1 MRRAAKMSID
11 IKTLT
16 LVGAS
21 KALEAGE
28 VTSVELCQAY
38 IDRVKATDETVK
50 AFIKLDEDAVLAMA
64 KESDTRRATGKALS
78 EYDGVPVGI
87 KDNLAVKGE
96 TVSCA
101 SKILEPVVSPYD
113 ATVITKMRDKGIV
126 PFGRLN
132 MDEFAMGSSSETSA
146 YQQTTNP
153 WGSGCVPG
161 GSSGGSAAS
170 VAARQIPCSLGS
182 DTGGSIRQPAAFC
195 GIVGFKPT
203 YGRVSRF
210 GLTAFASSLD
220 QIGPMTNDVLDAAAV
235 LDIIGG
241 DDKKDSTTQPVPCEG
256 FLDAALS
263 AEGADL
269 KGVKIGLPKEYFDVE
284 GVSAGTKKAME
295 ESIELLKKL
304 GAEIVDISLPHT
316 KYAIAT
322 YYVIATAE
330 ASANLARFEGI
341 RYGARKENSEDLID
355 TYFQTRGE
363 GFGEEVKRRIILG
376 TYVLSSGYY
385 DAYYLRGQ
393 KVRTLIR
400 RDFEEAS
407 KECDI
412 IFTPVTPAPAFKFG
426 AKSDPIEM
434 YLSDIFT
441 IALNLAGNCGISVPA
456 AIDEETGMPI
466 GAQFIAPSME
476 EAKLL
481 KIARIFEMNRDRQE
495 FLPEL

>member
-1 MRRAAKMSID
+1 MSID
-11 IKTLT
+11 IKTLS

-21 KALEAGE
+21 KALDAGDI
-28 VTSVELCQAY
+28 TAVELCQAY
-38 IDRVKATDETVK
+38 INRVNETDEEIK
-50 AFIKLDEDAVLAMA
+50 AFLKLDETAVLEQA
-64 KESDTRRATGKALS
+64 KAADARRADGKQLS
-78 EYDGVPVGI
+78 SYDGIPVAI
-87 KDNLAVKGE
+87 KDNLAVTGD

-113 ATVITKMRDKGIV
+113 ATVIVKMREKGLI
-126 PFGRLN
+126 PFGRVN
-132 MDEFAMGSSSETSA
+132 MDQFAMGSSSETSA
-146 YQQTTNP
+146 FQKTANP
-153 WGSGCVPG
+153 WNTKRVPG
-161 GSSGGSAAS
+161 GSSGGSAAA
-170 VAARQIPCSLGS
+170 VAARQVPCALGS

-195 GIVGFKPT
+195 GIVGLKPT

-241 DDKKDSTTQPVPCEG
+241 DDKYDSTTIPTACGG

-263 AEGADL
+263 ADGADL
-269 KGVKIGLPKEYFDVE
+269 KGVKVGLPKEYFEVD
-284 GVSAGTKKAME
+284 GISAGTKKAMDDAIVLMKE
-295 ESIELLKKL
+295 L
-304 GAEIVDISLPHT
+304 GAEMVDISLPHT

-322 YYVIATAE
+322 YYVLATAE

-341 RYGARKENSEDLID
+341 RYGARKENPDDLID

-363 GFGEEVKRRIILG
+363 GFGDEVKRRIILG

-400 RDFEEAS
+400 RDFEEAA

-412 IFTPVTPAPAFKFG
+412 IFTPVSPAPAFEFG
-426 AKSDPIEM
+426 AKSNPIEM

-456 AIDEETGMPI
+456 AIDEDSGMPI

-481 KIARIFEMNRDRQE
+481 KIARIFELNRAQKE
-495 FLPEL
+495 FIPAL